1 MESSDEAETQT
12 QVCLMLE
19 PMFLFMELKWSPSKH
34 YYWHKWTLL
43 RNYSFK
49 TLVTFSSPLI
59 YTDRSFQTLYC
70 CAYQATNSSP
80 DCETRHTGFKRHLC
94 RLQLTVWPLASCLT
108 FLNFNFLIF
117 CRGMVPPYGI
127 IVRASMTVQR
137 KVQGRQSA
145 IVFLFF
151 LPRPIPRYLMSA
163 IRRRRTCLELDRASW
178 VVLLWRD
185 EACGQT
191 RGEVL

>member
-59 YTDRSFQTLYC
+59 YTDLMHFVISLQTWRGPWGK
-70 CAYQATNSSP
+70 S
-80 DCETRHTGFKRHLC
+80 
-94 RLQLTVWPLASCLT
+94 WP
-108 FLNFNFLIF
+108 
-117 CRGMVPPYGI
+117 
-127 IVRASMTVQR
+127 
-137 KVQGRQSA
+137 
-145 IVFLFF
+145 
-151 LPRPIPRYLMSA
+151 
-163 IRRRRTCLELDRASW
+163 
-178 VVLLWRD
+178 
-185 EACGQT
+185 
-191 RGEVL
+191 